1 MSNRAY
7 LRRPSFTQ
15 PQQQQFSFTSIWCHR
30 CCRNWWGGRMVP
42 ASSPSVSA
50 RKNCPMP
57 MERRQAEKENI
68 RRHRKNDWIFV
79 RRRRSLRWLLRTM
92 IRLRV
97 LWQLWKVKAKYR
109 KEEKKTGANLGPNES
124 ITHIYWCFLCAG
136 LVWYN
141 DSMIR
146 LGSICCVQCGA
157 YENYIIR
164 ENNEMRTK

>member
-92 IRLRV
+92 MRLRV
-97 LWQLWKVKAKYR
+97 LWHLWKVKAKYR
-109 KEEKKTGANLGPNES
+109 KEKKKKLEQTLDLTSLLRTYIDAFCVLG
-124 ITHIYWCFLCAG
+124 
-136 LVWYN
+136 WYGTMTAWYGWVAFVVCN
-141 DSMIR
+141 AV
-146 LGSICCVQCGA
+146 LTK
-157 YENYIIR
+157 IIL
-164 ENNEMRTK
+164 